1 MEVNPSNPWF
11 LDLLFSSRGFMEYIE
26 TTFDSSR
33 LDWLLDSDLLL
44 LPDRAFESLSS
55 SGLIDTPE
63 EIEIRFLGIRR
74 LVIFGN
80 DFFRKN

>member
-1 MEVNPSNPWF
+1 
-11 LDLLFSSRGFMEYIE
+11 MEYIE

-33 LDWLLDSDLLL
+33 LDSLLDSDLLL
-44 LPDRAFESLSS
+44 LPDKAFESLSS

-74 LVIFGN
+74 VVIFGN
-80 DFFRKN
+80 DFFRKK